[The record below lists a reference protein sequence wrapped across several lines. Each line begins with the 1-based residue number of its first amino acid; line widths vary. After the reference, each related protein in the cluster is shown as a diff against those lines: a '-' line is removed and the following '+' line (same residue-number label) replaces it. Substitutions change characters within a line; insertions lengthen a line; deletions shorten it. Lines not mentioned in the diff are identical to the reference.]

1 MSTAAHSSHDD
12 GLKWSREEIS
22 AWLDAQCPELQK
34 TCRELG
40 RKWAQE
46 GRDLVAGF
54 NIVRYVWEKDFEA
67 RAQAARQPRQPAI
80 QSQSSAPGFLGVVQ
94 DYYLAR
100 QEARIYDNLANM
112 DQMWNG
118 KRKSMWAP

>member
-46 GRDLVAGF
+46 GRDLVASSPPLKSAYNSQLDEYFIGKKTRMGF
-54 NIVRYVWEKDFEA
+54 MK
-67 RAQAARQPRQPAI
+67 
-80 QSQSSAPGFLGVVQ
+80 
-94 DYYLAR
+94 
-100 QEARIYDNLANM
+100 
-112 DQMWNG
+112 
-118 KRKSMWAP
+118 